1 MISTIIKYSFLFVFL
16 ILLQVLILNNL
27 HMSVLVNPY
36 VYVLFIL
43 LLPFE
48 TQGWLVLSLSFV
60 LGMILDTFSNTVG
73 MHTAALVFMAFVRN
87 YLLIV
92 MAPRDGY
99 EQEKT
104 PHYTYMGLIWFVM
117 YAGILIF
124 IHHLTLFVLED
135 FRAAYFFTAV
145 FKALLSGVFSLVI
158 ILILMLFSYRPRR

>member
-1 MISTIIKYSFLFVFL
+1 MISTIVKYSLLFVFL

-27 HMSVLVNPY
+27 HMSVLLNPY
-36 VYVLFIL
+36 VYVLLIL

-48 TQGWLVLSLSFV
+48 TPGWLVLSLSFAM
-60 LGMILDTFSNTVG
+60 GIILDVFSNTMG
-73 MHTAALVFMAFVRN
+73 MHTAAIVFMTFVRN
-87 YLLIV
+87 YLMIV

-104 PHYTYMGLIWFVM
+104 PHYTEMGLIWFIM

-135 FRAAYFFTAV
+135 FRAAHFFTALV
-145 FKALLSGVFSLVI
+145 KALLSGILSMSI
-158 ILILMLFSYRPRR
+158 ILVLMLFSYRPSR

>member
-1 MISTIIKYSFLFVFL
+1 MSVFL
-16 ILLQVLILNNL
+16 
-27 HMSVLVNPY
+27 NPY

-48 TQGWLVLSLSFV
+48 TQDWVVLSFSFV
-60 LGMILDTFSNTVG
+60 LGMVLDTFSNTVG
-73 MHTAALVFMAFVRN
+73 MHTASLVFMAFVRN

-104 PHYTYMGLIWFVM
+104 PHYSDMGLVWFIM
-117 YAGILIF
+117 YASILVF

-135 FRAAYFFTAV
+135 FRSAYFFTAV
-145 FKALLSGVFSLVI
+145 FKALLSGVFSLII